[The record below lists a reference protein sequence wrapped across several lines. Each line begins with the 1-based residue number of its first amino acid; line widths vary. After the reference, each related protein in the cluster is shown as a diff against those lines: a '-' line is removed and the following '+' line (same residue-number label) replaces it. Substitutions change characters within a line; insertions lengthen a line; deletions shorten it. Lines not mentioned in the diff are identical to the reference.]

1 MLKYKIT
8 GVRTIGMIS
17 GSVIDVTLQ
26 EEQHN
31 IRPQFIAVWLDGC
44 IHPILGHSS
53 ICCTG
58 QVLKEAG
65 RLSLSFS
72 LPFVWV
78 VQEGNDNRTPW
89 SERGQRGDLMAAIDP
104 QMRRCCSVPL

>member
-8 GVRTIGMIS
+8 GMRKIRMMS
-17 GSVIDVTLQ
+17 GSVIDGTLQ
-26 EEQHN
+26 EGHYN

-44 IHPILGHSS
+44 IHPILGHGS

-65 RLSLSFS
+65 RLSLFLS
-72 LPFVWV
+72 LVCLGCTGR
-78 VQEGNDNRTPW
+78 E
-89 SERGQRGDLMAAIDP
+89 
-104 QMRRCCSVPL
+104 

>member
-8 GVRTIGMIS
+8 GMRTTRVIS
-17 GSVIDVTLQ
+17 DSVIDGTLQ
-26 EEQHN
+26 EGHHN

-44 IHPILGHSS
+44 IHPILGHGS

-58 QVLKEAG
+58 HVLKEAG

-72 LPFVWV
+72 LSFVWV
-78 VQEGNDNRTPW
+78 VQEGNDNRMPW
-89 SERGQRGDLMAAIDP
+89 SERGQRGGLMAAIDP
-104 QMRRCCSVPL
+104 